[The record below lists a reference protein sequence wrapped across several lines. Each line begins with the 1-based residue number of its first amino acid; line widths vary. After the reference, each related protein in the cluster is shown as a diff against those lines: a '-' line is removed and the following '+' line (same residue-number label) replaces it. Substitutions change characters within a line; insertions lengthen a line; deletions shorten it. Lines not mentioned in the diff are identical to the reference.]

1 MCSAPNLKCHMKS
14 QSILVADS
22 DQIHNNQ
29 GLVELIPCMTK
40 DTDTFFNSQTIS
52 GQDSILD
59 NDKFRRS

>member
-1 MCSAPNLKCHMKS
+1 MKS

-29 GLVELIPCMTK
+29 GLVELIPCMTTDT